1 MKYVSDHLFWFTG
14 RKSQMVQTDES
25 ILLSTEARSLLEL
38 KIADNKERLEEQD
51 SSEDEVYDLNVVSG
65 SLQPISSAYI
75 HLK

>member
-1 MKYVSDHLFWFTG
+1 
-14 RKSQMVQTDES
+14 MVQTDES